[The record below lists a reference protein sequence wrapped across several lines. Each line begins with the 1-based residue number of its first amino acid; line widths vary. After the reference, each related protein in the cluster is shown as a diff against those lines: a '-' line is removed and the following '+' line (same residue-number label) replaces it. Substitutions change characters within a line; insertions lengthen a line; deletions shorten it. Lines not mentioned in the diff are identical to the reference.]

1 MYFMDNNNMI
11 KIFCNLISSVC
22 TKTKFLTEQDIIS
35 IPNYTQMANDDMA
48 K

>member
-1 MYFMDNNNMI
+1 MV
-11 KIFCNLISSVC
+11 KIFCNLISIGVYEN
-22 TKTKFLTEQDIIS
+22 KNLTEQDIIS